1 MTYIGIREKAGH
13 HTRRAVAD
21 RKVEEWKEKME
32 KESRGAL
39 IGSWL
44 WRFHFSCFF
53 VFRFSLLDKGNKK
66 MRRRWKA
73 QMPESPHGLL
83 CIHTKNK
90 MTAIIKVITKACL
103 GHEPQAWKQRQYSQ
117 WAVVFC
123 GAMCHGQKLPILKC
137 TPTIKA
143 EWRVLGFS
151 FGRAIIR
158 KAWKDW
164 KWPRFAQAGTPCA
177 SSASF
182 IFFFH
187 FLLILSSLTPKPHY
201 RLQRQA
207 VHIQSELSGLLHKN
221 DFITSYSR
229 MYSYENLVMFFSLLS
244 LIKLRNTPKLIK

>member
-90 MTAIIKVITKACL
+90 MTAIIKVITKSLSWAWATGVETAPVFSVSCGL
-103 GHEPQAWKQRQYSQ
+103 LWGHVSRSEASHPEMYSHNKGRVESVRLFIWQ
-117 WAVVFC
+117 
-123 GAMCHGQKLPILKC
+123 GHYQKGLKGLEMTQVC
-137 TPTIKA
+137 SGWDTL
-143 EWRVLGFS
+143 RLFGF
-151 FGRAIIR
+151 FY
-158 KAWKDW
+158 
-164 KWPRFAQAGTPCA
+164 FF
-177 SSASF
+177 F
-182 IFFFH
+182 IFCWFFH
-187 FLLILSSLTPKPHY
+187 HWPQSLIIACSF
-201 RLQRQA
+201 RQC
-207 VHIQSELSGLLHKN
+207 
-221 DFITSYSR
+221 TSKVNCQGCCIK
-229 MYSYENLVMFFSLLS
+229 MTSLLAIPECTHMKI
-244 LIKLRNTPKLIK
+244 L

>member
-13 HTRRAVAD
+13 HTRRAVNWQKSGRMK
-21 RKVEEWKEKME
+21 RKEDGKRKQRSVDWKLIVEI
-32 KESRGAL
+32 SL
-39 IGSWL
+39 L
-44 WRFHFSCFF
+44 LFFF
-53 VFRFSLLDKGNKK
+53 VFLFSLLDKGNKK
-66 MRRRWKA
+66 MRRGWKA

-103 GHEPQAWKQRQYSQ
+103 GHEPQAWKQCQYSQ

-182 IFFFH
+182 IFFSFFCWFFH
-187 FLLILSSLTPKPHY
+187 HWPQSLIIACSF
-201 RLQRQA
+201 RQC
-207 VHIQSELSGLLHKN
+207 
-221 DFITSYSR
+221 TSKLNCQGR
-229 MYSYENLVMFFSLLS
+229 CIKMTSLLAIPNV
-244 LIKLRNTPKLIK
+244 LIWKSCNVFFLCYH

>member
-90 MTAIIKVITKACL
+90 MTAIIKVITKSLSWAWATGVETAPVFSVSCGL
-103 GHEPQAWKQRQYSQ
+103 LWGHVSRSEASHPEMYSHNKGRVESVRLFIWQ
-117 WAVVFC
+117 
-123 GAMCHGQKLPILKC
+123 GHYQKGLKGLEMTQVC
-137 TPTIKA
+137 SGWDTL
-143 EWRVLGFS
+143 RLFGF
-151 FGRAIIR
+151 FY
-158 KAWKDW
+158 
-164 KWPRFAQAGTPCA
+164 
-177 SSASF
+177 
-182 IFFFH
+182 FFFH

-201 RLQRQA
+201 RLQLQA

-229 MYSYENLVMFFSLLS
+229 MYSYENLVMFFFLCYH
-244 LIKLRNTPKLIK
+244 

>member
-182 IFFFH
+182 IFFFIFCWFFH
-187 FLLILSSLTPKPHY
+187 HWPQNLIIACSF
-201 RLQRQA
+201 RQC
-207 VHIQSELSGLLHKN
+207 
-221 DFITSYSR
+221 TSKVNCQGCCIK
-229 MYSYENLVMFFSLLS
+229 MTSLLAIPECTHMKI
-244 LIKLRNTPKLIK
+244 L